1 MSDFKDLHAP
11 RDRQEA
17 LPPAL
22 SSKTASCCGQQESD
36 TDGGGSAC
44 CPPQGGDTKRLIAP
58 PHGKLRLDIELL
70 YLDLSVCGRC
80 QGADASLDEAVGE
93 VARVLEATGVE
104 VVVHRIHVQSEAQAR
119 ELGFVSSPTIRLNGR
134 DIQWEV
140 KESRCEPCGQLA
152 GEEVDCRIWEY
163 QGNLY
168 TVPPKAMIIEAILR
182 EVYGGTEAPKP
193 SPETKS
199 DVPDNLKRFWAAAH
213 RGASSEQRDGT
224 HLAPSASRGCC
235 G

>member
-1 MSDFKDLHAP
+1 MSNLKQLLP
-11 RDRQEA
+11 LRDRQKGVT
-17 LPPAL
+17 PVFSP
-22 SSKTASCCGQQESD
+22 KGGSCCGQQQSD
-36 TDGGGSAC
+36 TQRGGSPC
-44 CPPQGGDTKRLIAP
+44 CHPQGEIKRP
-58 PHGKLRLDIELL
+58 SVPSPGERRLDIELL
-70 YLDLSVCGRC
+70 YLDLSICSRC

-104 VVVHRIHVQSEAQAR
+104 VVVRKTHVQSEAQAR

-140 KESRCEPCGQLA
+140 KESRCESCCQLS
-152 GEEVDCRIWEY
+152 GEDVDCRIWEY

-168 TVPPKAMIIEAILR
+168 TVPPKAMIVEAILR
-182 EVYGGTEAPKP
+182 EVYGRTEAPKP
-193 SPETKS
+193 SPEMER

-213 RGASSEQRDGT
+213 RRAIGEQRDGT
-224 HLAPSASRGCC
+224 HFTPSVSRGCC